1 MARAVRSGS
10 RADSALLAACAL
22 LSLLATVLPV
32 PIREA
37 IASSLRRT
45 VVAPLLMLQQR
56 AERVRSA
63 FASRDADASRL
74 DSLVLRNNE
83 LGEMAAENER
93 LRGLLSLGRHLRWG
107 FVPAQALHGQG
118 IGDEHSLTLTVG
130 EAAGVRVRS
139 AVVAHDGLIGQVTA
153 VDPRT
158 STVIIWSHPDFRAS
172 AMAVDGSAF
181 GIVRPHLGEE
191 PERSLLELRGV
202 AFRDALK
209 PGTRITTSGLG
220 GVFPR
225 GIPVGVVL
233 GEVKT
238 SEAWSRTYLVRPAVR
253 PPDVT
258 DVMIL
263 SPQRV
268 STPLDSVWTSP
279 TTAEGAV
286 QRVVQRVVQ
295 AGDSLESLI
304 AAAAAAVQARQR
316 QADSI
321 ATAPLAPLPDAAVPE
336 SAAARAA
343 ARTATTDSVR
353 RATSPTTRRDSLRR
367 RP

>member
-45 VVAPLLMLQQR
+45 VVAPLLVLQQR

-63 FASRDADASRL
+63 FASRDADASRV
-74 DSLVLRNNE
+74 DSLVVRNNE

-172 AMAVDGSAF
+172 AMAADGSAF

-268 STPLDSVWTSP
+268 STPLDNVWTSP
-279 TTAEGAV
+279 TTAEGA
-286 QRVVQRVVQ
+286 VQRVVQ

-343 ARTATTDSVR
+343 ARTATADSVR

>member
-1 MARAVRSGS
+1 MARAARSGT

-22 LSLLATVLPV
+22 LALLATVLPV
-32 PIREA
+32 PIRES
-37 IASSLRRT
+37 IAASLRRT
-45 VVAPLLMLQQR
+45 VVAPLLVLQQR
-56 AERVRSA
+56 AERARSA
-63 FASRDADASRL
+63 FGSRDAEAVRL
-74 DSLVLRNNE
+74 DSLTRRNNE
-83 LGEMAAENER
+83 LGELAAENER
-93 LRGLLSLGRHLRWG
+93 LRGLLSLGRQLRWG

-153 VDPRT
+153 IDPRT
-158 STVIIWSHPDFRAS
+158 SMVIIWSHPDFRAS
-172 AMAVDGSAF
+172 AMAADGSAF
-181 GIVRPHLGEE
+181 GIIRPHLGEE

-253 PPDVT
+253 PSDVT
-258 DVMIL
+258 DVMVL

-268 STPLDSVWTSP
+268 STPLDEVWASP
-279 TTAEGAV
+279 ASAEGA
-286 QRVVQRVVQ
+286 VQRVVQ
-295 AGDSLESLI
+295 AGDSLEALK
-304 AAAAAAVQARQR
+304 AAAVAGALARQR

-321 ATAPLAPLPDAAVPE
+321 ATARLAPPPQAAIPDTM
-336 SAAARAA
+336 A
-343 ARTATTDSVR
+343 ARTTSRTSKADSLR
-353 RATSPTTRRDSLRR
+353 GAASATTRRDRVRR